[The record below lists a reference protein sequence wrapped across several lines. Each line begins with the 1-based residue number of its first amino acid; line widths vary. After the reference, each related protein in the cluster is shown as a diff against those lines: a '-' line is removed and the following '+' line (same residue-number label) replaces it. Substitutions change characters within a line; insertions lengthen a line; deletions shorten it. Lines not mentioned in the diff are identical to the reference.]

1 MPKLLRVSERHQI
14 TIPPDVM
21 RDAGLTEGSYVA
33 VQARGGKIILEP
45 KAVSEQEFSK
55 DDFEKLDE
63 LVRRQNRAGRYTEY
77 PNAKEA
83 KKHLKR

>member
-1 MPKLLRVSERHQI
+1 MPKLLRVSDRHQI

-33 VQARGGKIILEP
+33 IQARGGKIILEP
-45 KAVSEQEFSK
+45 TEVAEPEFS
-55 DDFEKLDE
+55 DEDFKKLDE
-63 LVRRQNRAGRYTEY
+63 LVRRQNRAGLYTEY

-83 KKHLKR
+83 KKHLKK